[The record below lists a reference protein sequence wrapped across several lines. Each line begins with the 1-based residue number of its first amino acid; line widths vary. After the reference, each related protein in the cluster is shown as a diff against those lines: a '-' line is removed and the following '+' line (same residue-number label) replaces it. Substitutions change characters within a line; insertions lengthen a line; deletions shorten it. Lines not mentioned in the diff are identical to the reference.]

1 MNDGDFSAVAGALE
15 SWSTKGES
23 RMRKSKIVITCL
35 LLAAST
41 IAVGQDPKAGLD
53 DAFAAVEVKVIEWR
67 RDIHQHPE
75 LSNREFRTAEKVAKH
90 MRDLGFDKVETG
102 IAHTGVVGTLVG
114 GKPGPVI
121 ALRADMDGLPVL
133 EQTGE
138 PFASLARGEYKGQ
151 DVPVMHA
158 CGHDTHVAMLMGAA
172 EVLATNREKL
182 AGTVK
187 FVFQPAEEGPPG
199 DEEGGAPL
207 MIKEGLLSGPDAPEA
222 IFGLHAWPAE
232 TGTLSYRSG
241 GFMAAA
247 DNLQINVIGTQT
259 HGSSPWLGV
268 DPIFVSAQ
276 IMTALQSIPS
286 RQLDITRGPAVI
298 TIGSVH
304 GGIRGNIIPDEVE
317 MSGTIRTFDM
327 GVREELHAALRSTV
341 ANIAEASGATATVTI
356 GPSVPVTVNHPAL
369 LRTMMPTLEWA
380 TGNGKLIEGSLITG
394 AEDFSYFQEHIPG
407 LFLLL
412 GVNKPG
418 VPAGQAASNHSPFFN
433 AHEGAL
439 MTGVRALVGFSLDYA
454 AATAD

>member
-1 MNDGDFSAVAGALE
+1 M
-15 SWSTKGES
+15 TKATL
-23 RMRKSKIVITCL
+23 VCTCL
-35 LLAAST
+35 LLAANAA
-41 IAVGQDPKAGLD
+41 IAADDPKDGLD
-53 DAFAAVEVKVIEWR
+53 AAFAAVEPKVIQWR

-75 LSNREFRTAEKVAKH
+75 LSNREFKTAAKVASH
-90 MRDLGFDKVETG
+90 LRSLGFDKVETG

-133 EQTGE
+133 EQTGL
-138 PFASLARGEYKGQ
+138 PFASAARGEYKGQ

-158 CGHDTHVAMLMGAA
+158 CGHDNHVAMLMGAA
-172 EVLATNREKL
+172 EVLATNRDKL

-187 FVFQPAEEGPPG
+187 FLFQPAEEGAPG
-199 DEEGGAPL
+199 DEEGGAAL
-207 MIKEGLLSGPDAPEA
+207 MIKEGVLSGPDAPEA
-222 IFGLHAWPAE
+222 ILGLHVWPTE
-232 TGTLSYRSG
+232 TGTLSYRAG

-247 DNLQINVIGTQT
+247 DNLQINVSGRQT

-268 DPIFVSAQ
+268 DPIYVSAQ
-276 IMTALQSIPS
+276 IMTAIQAIPS
-286 RQLDITRGPAVI
+286 RQLDITRGPALI
-298 TIGSVH
+298 TIGSVN

-341 ANIAEASGATATVTI
+341 ANIAAASGATATVTI

-369 LRTMMPTLEWA
+369 LRRMMPTLEWA
-380 TGNGKLIEGSLITG
+380 TGEDKLLEGSLITG
-394 AEDFSYFQEHIPG
+394 AEDFSFFQEHIPG
-407 LFLLL
+407 LFLML
-412 GVNKPG
+412 GVNEPG
-418 VPAGQAASNHSPFFN
+418 VPAGQAASNHSPLFD